1 MRHNVFHLLF
11 LSWVFLISCT
21 HELQTTQLRLLLQ
34 LRQHLEY
41 PIQLTNWENYNA
53 DFCSLPS
60 TLHVTI
66 KCEDNSVTE
75 LKIMGDKLP
84 RVSSLFH
91 GFPIPNQTLS
101 ENFSID
107 SLVVTLARLTT
118 LTVLSLVSLGIWGPL
133 PDKIHRLHSLQV
145 LDLSSNF
152 IFGSVPNEISR
163 LKKLHTLALD
173 ANFFNESI
181 PDWFDS
187 LSNLTILSLKN
198 NRLKGHFPS
207 SICKLTTL
215 TDVVLSHNHLSG
227 KLPDLSTLSS
237 LHLLDLRENHLDSQL
252 PLLPKGV
259 TTVLLS
265 NNSFSDNIPQDFQ
278 TLHRLHHL
286 DLSCNSLVGTPPA
299 ALFTLPNITYL
310 NLASNMLSGSL
321 SNSIKCG
328 NKLGFVD
335 ISSNRFTGR
344 LPSCL
349 DTISGNKRVVKF
361 SGNCLSVGNGKHP
374 ESDCKQGSM
383 RKKPSWGKALW
394 VLIVVI
400 CAVICLVS
408 FAIVF
413 LIFRKR
419 YHPRKTVM
427 LQHTV
432 PKVTGGSAPTK
443 NSSEVTANARN
454 VSEASELGTQVASSC
469 RVFSMEDL
477 VEATGNF
484 DQSAFLGEGSIG
496 KVLSGYSKLCSLYK
510 GRLQNG
516 GYVAIR
522 SLSLFKR
529 YSIRNLK
536 VRLDLLSKL
545 RHPHLVSF
553 LGYCI
558 HDGGV
563 EDSTSS
569 KIFLVYECISNGNF
583 RAFLS
588 EHDGCNSSR
597 MVFAADGPERV
608 LKWSDRL
615 GVLIGVAKAVHF
627 LHTGVIPASSSNR
640 LKTNNILL
648 DDYRIAKLSDYG
660 MSVITG
666 ELEQLEVAFDIN
678 CCDDLDIESVYLSI
692 LIRRRMVSLKCGVV
706 PGRHL
711 KKLGD
716 DVYDFGF
723 ILLEALVGP
732 IVSGKGEAFLLNE
745 MKSFGSEDGR
755 QRIVDPVV
763 LTTCCQESLSIVIS
777 ITNKCI
783 SAEATKRPS
792 FEDVLWNLQYAA
804 QVQTTADVE
813 QKAEGAS

>member
-1 MRHNVFHLLF
+1 MRHYYILF
-11 LSWVFLISCT
+11 LSWVFFISTT
-21 HELQTTQLRLLLQ
+21 HELQTTQIRLLLQ

-41 PIQLTNWENYNA
+41 PIQLSNWENYNA
-53 DFCSLPS
+53 DFCTLPS

-84 RVSSLFH
+84 KVSSLFL

-101 ENFSID
+101 DTFSID

-118 LTVLSLVSLGIWGPL
+118 LKVLSLVSLGIWGPL
-133 PDKIHRLHSLQV
+133 PDKIHRLHSLEV
-145 LDLSSNF
+145 LDMSSNF
-152 IFGSVPNEISR
+152 MFGSVPNEISR
-163 LKKLHTLALD
+163 LKKLHTLSLD
-173 ANFFNESI
+173 GNFFNESI

-207 SICKLTTL
+207 SICKSTTL
-215 TDVVLSHNHLSG
+215 TDVAVSQNDLSG

-237 LHLLDLRENHLDSQL
+237 LHLLDLRENHLDSEL

-265 NNSFSDNIPQDFQ
+265 NNSFSGNIPEGFG

-286 DLSCNSLVGTPPA
+286 DLSSNSLVGTPPA

-310 NLASNMLSGSL
+310 NLASNMLSGPL
-321 SNSIKCG
+321 PNSIKCG

-335 ISSNRFTGR
+335 ISSNRFTGK

-349 DTISGNKRVVKF
+349 DTVSSNKRVVKF
-361 SGNCLSVGNGKHP
+361 NGNCLSVGKGKGL

-383 RKKPSWGKALW
+383 RKKQSWGKALW

-400 CAVICLVS
+400 CAVIFLVS

-413 LIFRKR
+413 IIFRKR
-419 YHPRKTVM
+419 YQPRKTVM

-432 PKVTGGSAPTK
+432 PKVTGDSATTK
-443 NSSEVTANARN
+443 NSSEVITNARN
-454 VSEASELGTQVASSC
+454 ISEASELGTQVASSC

-477 VEATGNF
+477 MEATGNF
-484 DQSAFLGEGSIG
+484 DETAFLGEGSIG
-496 KVLSGYSKLCSLYK
+496 KLYK

-522 SLSLFKR
+522 MLSLFKR

-569 KIFLVYECISNGNF
+569 KIFLVYEYISNGNF

-588 EHDGCNSSR
+588 EN
-597 MVFAADGPERV
+597 GPERV

-627 LHTGVIPASSSNR
+627 LHTGIIPASSSNR

-666 ELEQLEVAFDIN
+666 ELEQLEAKGDGPK
-678 CCDDLDIESVYLSI
+678 SW
-692 LIRRRMVSLKCGVV
+692 
-706 PGRHL
+706 HL
-711 KKLGD
+711 KKLSD

-723 ILLEALVGP
+723 VLLEALVGP

-745 MKSFGSEDGR
+745 MKSFGSQDGR

-783 SAEATKRPS
+783 SPEPTNRPS

-804 QVQTTADVE
+804 QVQTTADLD
-813 QKAEGAS
+813 QKPEGAS